1 MFDDS
6 KSLEFNKNE
15 CSIVDIGTW
24 CGSVTKNK
32 INQILKTAN
41 SL

>member
-1 MFDDS
+1 MYTT
-6 KSLEFNKNE
+6 NVE
-15 CSIVDIGTW
+15 CAIVDIGTW